1 MNVDKIIEDL
11 DLEVRRLHEVEEL
24 YYDLLC
30 QVGKKVHGERR
41 HDTARR
47 YIIEGERGGDG
58 CGSVS
63 QAGLEAT

>member
-1 MNVDKIIEDL
+1 MNVNRVIEELED
-11 DLEVRRLHEVEEL
+11 EVRRLYQVEEL

-30 QVGKKVHGERR
+30 QVERKFPGERR

-47 YIIEGERGGDG
+47 YIIDGERGRDG

-63 QAGLEAT
+63 SQCVEV